1 MNGRMKKAV
10 LIGAVSLLFA
20 GCGMSYDVSENTIFV
35 KKNGEVAETNVM
47 SISGLGSAEDLEAF
61 IDEEIASYD
70 GPGTVKKE
78 SFSVDGDNVTLT
90 VTYSDGETYSDFV
103 KHPFY
108 TGSVVKAQAA
118 GYSFG
123 VPFYAAEEKKD
134 DTEISA
140 GNAVTKEVVT
150 EDPNLRVVILPIDTN
165 VEVGGKILYYSEN
178 VELTGK
184 STAKITG
191 YEEEGLSKEPAYI
204 IFQ

>member
-1 MNGRMKKAV
+1 MKKAV
-10 LIGAVSLLFA
+10 LIGAACLLFA

-47 SISGLGSAEDLEAF
+47 SITGLGSTEELEAF
-61 IDEEIASYD
+61 IDEEIAAYD
-70 GPGTVKKE
+70 GPGTVKKDR
-78 SFSVDGDNVTLT
+78 FSVDGDNVTLT

-108 TGSVVKAQAA
+108 TGSVVKAMAA
-118 GYSFG
+118 GY
-123 VPFYAAEEKKD
+123 PFTRTFYEAEEKKD
-134 DTEISA
+134 DTEVST
-140 GNAVTKEVVT
+140 GNVVTKEVVT
-150 EDPNLRVVILPIDTN
+150 EDPNLRVVILSIDTN
-165 VEVGGKILYYSEN
+165 VEVGGKILYYSDN

-184 STAKITG
+184 STAIVTG